1 MAAFKSANGSD
12 ASFSV
17 NFTRKNKHIQI
28 FEEMWLLVS
37 WFYSA
42 IRKSPMCA
50 YFETQ
55 HINIAF
61 LSKLYNETKCF
72 TPTCVQCLPKT
83 NRLKRIWKKWRNTCV
98 DLFQLTCAQIGL
110 DDWEKISFTWTFS
123 SKCWRWKS
131 KLRQPSPSNMCWN
144 AITTKRGAQIDP
156 RFELR
161 FPILTTALDL
171 VC

>member
-42 IRKSPMCA
+42 MRKSPICA

-55 HINIAF
+55 HINVAF
-61 LSKLYNETKCF
+61 ISKLYNETKCF

-144 AITTKRGAQIDP
+144 AMPTKEVP
-156 RFELR
+156 K
-161 FPILTTALDL
+161 LTQGLSC
-171 VC
+171 VSPF